1 MKNPFALLA
10 ATLLCLGILALYLAP
25 QAFHRGNIAL
35 FFVLII
41 IALIFW
47 NRLQGKRS

>member
-1 MKNPFALLA
+1 MKNPFALLG
-10 ATLLCLGILALYLAP
+10 ATFLCLGILALYPAP
-25 QAFHRGNIAL
+25 QALHRGNIAL
-35 FFVLII
+35 FFILLI

>member
-1 MKNPFALLA
+1 MKNLSSPLA
-10 ATLLCLGILALYLAP
+10 VIFLCLGILALCLAP
-25 QAFHRGNIAL
+25 QALHRGDML
-35 FFVLII
+35 SSFVLII

>member
-10 ATLLCLGILALYLAP
+10 ASLVCLGILALYLAA